1 MDDKQY
7 LDRDG
12 LKNYD
17 TLIKKYVRVQIAKA
31 IAAYEAGDEIEIE
44 DYIPA
49 DAEPSDIDS

>member
-17 TLIKKYVRVQIAKA
+17 TLIKKYVRVQIANA
-31 IAAYEAGDEIEIE
+31 ITAYEARDNIEIE
-44 DYIPA
+44 EFIPEGESN
-49 DAEPSDIDS
+49 DNN

>member
-1 MDDKQY
+1 MDDKKY

-17 TLIKKYVRVQIAKA
+17 TLIKQYIRVQISKA

-49 DAEPSDIDS
+49 NFQESE